1 MSLTTGPEEV
11 LSQLATTPDGLAS
24 DDAAA
29 RLATSG
35 PNELSA
41 APPEPFWKKA
51 LRHFDDVLIYILL
64 ASAALKAAMGDW
76 VDFAVIIAVAL
87 INAVIGLVQEGR
99 AEKALEGIKNMLRAG
114 AARRQLGIHPR
125 PRTGT
130 R

>member
-1 MSLTTGPEEV
+1 
-11 LSQLATTPDGLAS
+11 
-24 DDAAA
+24 
-29 RLATSG
+29 
-35 PNELSA
+35 
-41 APPEPFWKKA
+41 
-51 LRHFDDVLIYILL
+51 
-64 ASAALKAAMGDW
+64 MGDW

-99 AEKALEGIKNMLRAG
+99 AEKSLEGIKNMLRAG